1 MKIIIDETSI
11 VKRQQIK
18 FLTFEEKTTI
28 VQLLSNVCVL
38 KTHWLPNK
46 KTKVLCVG
54 EKCVVCSYKVPIKK
68 EYVYYAKINGQE
80 GMLRVSSGVFF
91 DMNAIEDATKTKKQ
105 DFLWMIIKQGTGKE
119 TRYSVLK
126 HADVSQ
132 KANLEEGNQKLLGEM
147 QEYEQALLLAYRRI
161 VEEVS
166 SHD

>member
-11 VKRQQIK
+11 VKRQQTK

-28 VQLLSNVCVL
+28 VQLCSNVCII

-46 KTKVLCVG
+46 KIKVLCVG
-54 EKCVVCSYKVPIKK
+54 DKCAVCFHKIPIKK
-68 EYVYYAKINGQE
+68 EYIYCASINGQE
-80 GMLRVSSGVFF
+80 GMLRVPASVFF

-105 DFLWMIIKQGTGKE
+105 DFLWMIIKQGAGKE

-132 KANLEEGNQKLLGEM
+132 KVNLEEGNQKLLRAM
-147 QEYEQALLLAYRRI
+147 QEYEQVLLVAYRRA
-161 VEEVS
+161 VEEAS
-166 SHD
+166 SYD